1 MQTISNNLILRR
13 NKMKEQR
20 ITVTINEDGS
30 LDLKTDG
37 IKGEACLSEVEEL
50 LDGLAEIT
58 DVKKTDEYYQKI
70 NVSQKNTITQ
80 K

>member
-1 MQTISNNLILRR
+1 
-13 NKMKEQR
+13 MKEQR
-20 ITVTINEDGS
+20 INSTINEDGS

-50 LDGLAEIT
+50 LDELADIT
-58 DVKKTDEYYQKI
+58 EVKKTDEYYQKV
-70 NVSQKNTITQ
+70 NVSQKNINIQ

>member
-1 MQTISNNLILRR
+1 
-13 NKMKEQR
+13 MKEQR
-20 ITVTINEDGS
+20 INIIINEDGS

-50 LDGLAEIT
+50 LDELADIKE
-58 DVKKTDEYYQKI
+58 VKKTDEYYQKV
-70 NVSQKNTITQ
+70 NVSQKNINIQ

>member
-1 MQTISNNLILRR
+1 
-13 NKMKEQR
+13 MKEQR

-37 IKGEACLSEVEEL
+37 IKGETCLAEVEEIL
-50 LDGLAEIT
+50 NGLADIKE
-58 DVKKTDEYYQKI
+58 VKKTDEYYQKVA
-70 NVSQKNTITQ
+70 VSQKNTIIQ

>member
-1 MQTISNNLILRR
+1 
-13 NKMKEQR
+13 MKEQR
-20 ITVTINEDGS
+20 INITINEDGS

-50 LDGLAEIT
+50 LDELVDIKE
-58 DVKKTDEYYQKI
+58 VKKTDEYYQKV
-70 NVSQKNTITQ
+70 NVSQKNINIQ

>member
-1 MQTISNNLILRR
+1 
-13 NKMKEQR
+13 MKEQR
-20 ITVTINEDGS
+20 INITINEYGS

-50 LDGLAEIT
+50 LDELADIKE
-58 DVKKTDEYYQKI
+58 VKKTDEYYQKV
-70 NVSQKNTITQ
+70 NVSQKNINIQ

>member
-1 MQTISNNLILRR
+1 
-13 NKMKEQR
+13 MKEQR
-20 ITVTINEDGS
+20 INITINEDGS

-50 LDGLAEIT
+50 LDELADIKE
-58 DVKKTDEYYQKI
+58 VEKTDEYYQKV
-70 NVSQKNTITQ
+70 NVSQKNINIQ

>member
-1 MQTISNNLILRR
+1 MQ
-13 NKMKEQR
+13 EQR

-50 LDGLAEIT
+50 LDELADIKE
-58 DVKKTDEYYQKI
+58 VKKTDEYYQKV
-70 NVSQKNTITQ
+70 NVSQKNINIQ

>member
-1 MQTISNNLILRR
+1 
-13 NKMKEQR
+13 MKEQR
-20 ITVTINEDGS
+20 INIIINEDVS

-50 LDGLAEIT
+50 LDELADIKE
-58 DVKKTDEYYQKI
+58 VKKTDEYYQKV
-70 NVSQKNTITQ
+70 NVSQKNINIQ

>member
-1 MQTISNNLILRR
+1 
-13 NKMKEQR
+13 MKEQR
-20 ITVTINEDGS
+20 INITINEDGS

-50 LDGLAEIT
+50 LDEFADIKE
-58 DVKKTDEYYQKI
+58 VKKTDEYYQKV
-70 NVSQKNTITQ
+70 NVSQKNINIQ

>member
-1 MQTISNNLILRR
+1 MQ
-13 NKMKEQR
+13 EQR

-50 LDGLAEIT
+50 LDELVDIKE
-58 DVKKTDEYYQKI
+58 VKKTDEYYQKV
-70 NVSQKNTITQ
+70 NVSQKNINIQ

>member
-1 MQTISNNLILRR
+1 
-13 NKMKEQR
+13 MKEQR

-37 IKGEACLSEVEEL
+37 IKGETCLSEVEEI

-58 DVKKTDEYYQKI
+58 EVNKTDEYYQKVA
-70 NVSQKNTITQ
+70 VSQKNTNIQ
-80 K
+80 R

>member
-1 MQTISNNLILRR
+1 
-13 NKMKEQR
+13 MKEQR
-20 ITVTINEDGS
+20 INITINEDGS

-50 LDGLAEIT
+50 LDELADIKE
-58 DVKKTDEYYQKI
+58 VKKTDEYYQKV
-70 NVSQKNTITQ
+70 NASQKNINIQ

>member
-1 MQTISNNLILRR
+1 
-13 NKMKEQR
+13 MKEQR
-20 ITVTINEDGS
+20 INITINEDGS

-50 LDGLAEIT
+50 LYELADIKE
-58 DVKKTDEYYQKI
+58 VKKTDEYYQKV
-70 NVSQKNTITQ
+70 NVSQKNINIQ

>member
-1 MQTISNNLILRR
+1 
-13 NKMKEQR
+13 MKEQR
-20 ITVTINEDGS
+20 INITINEDGS

-50 LDGLAEIT
+50 LDELADIKE
-58 DVKKTDEYYQKI
+58 VKKTEEYYQKV
-70 NVSQKNTITQ
+70 NVSQKNINIQ

>member
-1 MQTISNNLILRR
+1 
-13 NKMKEQR
+13 MKEQR
-20 ITVTINEDGS
+20 INITINEDGS

-50 LDGLAEIT
+50 LNELADIKE
-58 DVKKTDEYYQKI
+58 VKKTDEYYQKV
-70 NVSQKNTITQ
+70 NVSQKNINIQ

>member
-1 MQTISNNLILRR
+1 
-13 NKMKEQR
+13 MKEQR

-37 IKGEACLSEVEEL
+37 IKGEACFSEVEEL
-50 LDGLAEIT
+50 LDELADIKE
-58 DVKKTDEYYQKI
+58 VKKTDEYYQKV
-70 NVSQKNTITQ
+70 NVSQKNINIQ